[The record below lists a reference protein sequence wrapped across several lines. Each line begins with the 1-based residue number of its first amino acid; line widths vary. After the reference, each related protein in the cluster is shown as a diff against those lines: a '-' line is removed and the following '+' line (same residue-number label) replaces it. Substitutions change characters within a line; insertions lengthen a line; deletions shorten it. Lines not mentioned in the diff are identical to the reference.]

1 MRGLIAHAERYTIA
15 QVDHACTV
23 AIGGRRAARTIA
35 EWSKR
40 LGLTEAEF
48 QILWR
53 LRLAPN
59 AGFDQ
64 TSLANALAFSPAQI
78 SASIERLRANGR
90 ICPTGTIADRRRHHW
105 QLSATGC
112 ELLEQML
119 VAAKLLQCK
128 PGGEAQSDLSGGC
141 REAAA

>member
-1 MRGLIAHAERYTIA
+1 VV
-15 QVDHACTV
+15 Q
-23 AIGGRRAARTIA
+23 AI
-35 EWSKR
+35 S
-40 LGLTEAEF
+40 

-59 AGFDQ
+59 TGFDQ

-78 SASIERLRANGR
+78 SASIERLRAKGR
-90 ICPTGTIADRRRHHW
+90 ICPTSSVADRRRHHW
-105 QLSATGC
+105 QLSETGC
-112 ELLEQML
+112 ELLDQML
-119 VAAKLLQCK
+119 IAATLLRCQ